1 LDDYVENEARLVT
14 QYLIGTGGW
23 AYFNAPDKSSLEAY
37 SKVFN
42 FVEVNYT
49 FYEYPEIRRVEQWR
63 RIAPKDFTFTV
74 RCHQDLTHRIG
85 LRPVDEAYAVFGQ
98 MIGYCRILNAPFL
111 HLETPASY
119 SVNDAKLEEAKDFF
133 STIDSKGVR
142 LAWEIRGSLTEKT
155 VDLLRDFNI
164 VHSVDLSRDE
174 PALPSDAIYTRLF
187 GKGKHNVY
195 QFTDEE
201 LEEIDQRIVKAEA
214 KTAVITYHGIRMNV
228 DAIRFEE
235 YKETGTFPQ
244 ATQFTGVDSAR
255 AVLSEDAIFPSTKAD
270 LIEHQGWKVIDL
282 TAQKRVHLSDL
293 LSKLPEKTY
302 DSLDAVVQ
310 ELEVAT

>member
-1 LDDYVENEARLVT
+1 MT

-23 AYFNAPDKSSLEAY
+23 AYFNAPDRSSLEAY

-49 FYEYPEIRRVEQWR
+49 FYEFPEIRRVEHWR
-63 RIAPKDFTFTV
+63 RVVPEDFVFTV

-85 LRPVDEAYAVFGQ
+85 LKPTDEAYAVFGQ
-98 MIGYCRILNAPFL
+98 MIGYCRILDAPFL

-119 SVNDAKLEEAKDFF
+119 SLDDTRLAEAKDFF

-142 LAWEIRGSLTEKT
+142 LAWEIRSPLIEKAIK
-155 VDLLRDFNI
+155 LLHDFNI
-164 VHSVDLSRDE
+164 VHSVDLSREE
-174 PALPSDAIYTRLF
+174 PSLPSNVIYTRLF
-187 GKGKHNVY
+187 GKGKHNIY

-201 LEEIDQRIVKAEA
+201 LEEIDQKILKAET

-228 DAIRFEE
+228 DAIRFKQ
-235 YKETGTFPQ
+235 YKETGAFPQ
-244 ATQFTGVDSAR
+244 VTQFTGVESAR
-255 AVLSEDAIFPSTKAD
+255 AALSEDARFPSTKAE

-282 TAQKRVHLSDL
+282 TEQRRVHLSDL
-293 LSKLPEKTY
+293 LSRIPEKKYGDLET
-302 DSLDAVVQ
+302 VVQ
-310 ELEVAT
+310 ALEDTV

>member
-1 LDDYVENEARLVT
+1 VT

-23 AYFNAPDKSSLEAY
+23 TYFNAPNKSSLEAY

-49 FYEYPEIRRVEQWR
+49 FYEYPEIRRVEHWR
-63 RIAPKDFTFTV
+63 RIVSKDFTFTV

-85 LRPVDEAYAVFGQ
+85 LRPVDEAYTVFGQ
-98 MIGYCRILNAPFL
+98 MIGYCRTLNAPFL

-119 SVNDAKLEEAKDFF
+119 GLDDAKLEETKAFF

-142 LAWEIRGSLTEKT
+142 LAWEIRSPLTRKA
-155 VDLLRDFNI
+155 VNLLRDFNI

-174 PALPSDAIYTRLF
+174 PVLRSDTIYTRLF
-187 GKGKHNVY
+187 GKGKHNIY

-201 LEEIDQRIVKAEA
+201 LEEIDRKILKAET
-214 KTAVITYHGIRMNV
+214 KTAVITYHGIRMNA
-228 DAIRFEE
+228 DAIRFEQ
-235 YKETGTFPQ
+235 YKETGAFPQ
-244 ATQFTGVDSAR
+244 VTQFTGIDSAR
-255 AVLSEDAIFPSTKAD
+255 AVLNEDAGFPSTKAE

-282 TAQKRVHLSDL
+282 TAKKRVHLSDL
-293 LSKLPEKTY
+293 LSKLPERTY
-302 DSLDAVVQ
+302 VSLDAVVQ
-310 ELEVAT
+310 ELEAAI

>member
-1 LDDYVENEARLVT
+1 MDDNVENEARLVT

-37 SKVFN
+37 SRVFN

-49 FYEYPEIRRVEQWR
+49 FYEYPEIRRVEHWR
-63 RIAPKDFTFTV
+63 RIVPSGFTFTV

-85 LRPVDEAYAVFGQ
+85 LRPVDEALEVFGQ

-111 HLETPASY
+111 HLETPVSY
-119 SVNDAKLEEAKDFF
+119 SLNGTKLEEAKDFF
-133 STIDSKGVR
+133 STIDSKGVK
-142 LAWEIRGSLTEKT
+142 LAWEIRSPLTEEI
-155 VDLLRDFNI
+155 VNLLCDFNI

-174 PALPSDAIYTRLF
+174 PALPSDVIYTRLF
-187 GKGKHNVY
+187 GKGKHNIY

-201 LEEIDQRIVKAEA
+201 LEEIDQKILKAET

-228 DAIRFEE
+228 DAIRFEQ
-235 YKETGTFPQ
+235 YKETGAFPQ
-244 ATQFTGVDSAR
+244 VTQFTGVDSAR
-255 AVLSEDAIFPSTKAD
+255 AVLSEDARFPSTKAE

-282 TAQKRVHLSDL
+282 TEKKRVHLSDL
-293 LSKLPEKTY
+293 LSKLPERTY
-302 DSLDAVVQ
+302 DSLETVVQ
-310 ELEVAT
+310 ELEVII